1 MIRTLVKL
9 SETKILLKNQ
19 SFLNDLL
26 TKVTSTT
33 TTNTENDINKVI
45 EKNNTNNKINDNGID
60 LLNILAPTD
69 TSNIKQIPLQ
79 SLNNDNNNNDKQ
91 LMANFPF
98 NKEEKISSY
107 LTDKEY
113 DNKSLTMKEVEK
125 NHFDSISMQ
134 LKYILNN
141 FSNNNK
147 YNSNLNDFSNLKL
160 INDLL
165 YMKNSKIYSL
175 ILKLKDENKLMII
188 FSHLLFINNEIKID
202 YLIRILMKVNLDKIL
217 FIDQKIQSN
226 LNNIFNLK
234 IEKNYNNLMK
244 FQIALASRYMIL
256 NSKLM
261 SITIINKFL
270 DKFWLNLIKNGKFT
284 SINYIR
290 NLIRLIQ
297 NINKENDYEL
307 NLINEKFLNLIKD
320 TKNFK
325 IGLIFWEENFKNYE
339 IIEIFE
345 NLINNNNNKN
355 NNENNKEFIINSNEN
370 LIISFIT
377 NPLISTK
384 KLNLSKLRTI
394 SINSHTPSPSESSSL
409 ESSSSSSSSTNTGS
423 FNKRLV
429 ASLEVLINEL
439 EDNYTISYSN
449 QFDQII
455 FENYLNNLKNSLNEY
470 KLNHNHVKNNNHN
483 HNQNHNHELSFIKS

>member
-9 SETKILLKNQ
+9 SETKILLKNE
-19 SFLNDLL
+19 SFLNNLL

-33 TTNTENDINKVI
+33 STTSNTPANTD
-45 EKNNTNNKINDNGID
+45 NNTNKVNANGNTANENGID

-69 TSNIKQIPLQ
+69 TSNIQHIEQ
-79 SLNNDNNNNDKQ
+79 SLNDNNDKPEKAK
-91 LMANFPF
+91 LMANVPF
-98 NKEEKISSY
+98 NKEQVSRY
-107 LTDKEY
+107 LADKEY
-113 DNKSLTMKEVEK
+113 DHRGLTMKEVEK
-125 NHFDSISMQ
+125 DHFDSVSMQ

-147 YNSNLNDFSNLKL
+147 YNSNINDFANLKL

-202 YLIRILMKVNLDKIL
+202 YLIRILMKVSLDKVL
-217 FIDQKIQSN
+217 FIDQKVQSN

-234 IEKNYNNLMK
+234 IENNYINLMK

-261 SITIINKFL
+261 ANSIINKFL
-270 DKFWLNLIKNGKFT
+270 DKFWLELIKNGKFT

-297 NINKENDYEL
+297 NTNKENEYEL
-307 NLINEKFLNLIKD
+307 NVINEKFINLIKD

-345 NLINNNNNKN
+345 KMIADNGSN
-355 NNENNKEFIINSNEN
+355 EFIINSNEN

-384 KLNLSKLRTI
+384 KLNLNKLRTI
-394 SINSHTPSPSESSSL
+394 SINSHTPSPPESSSTSP
-409 ESSSSSSSSTNTGS
+409 SSSSPSSTSSSSIGS

-449 QFDQII
+449 QFDQEN
-455 FENYLNNLKNSLNEY
+455 FENYLNVLKNSIKEY
-470 KLNHNHVKNNNHN
+470 KLNHNHGNSHGNNHN
-483 HNQNHNHELSFIKS
+483 HNHNHELSFIKS